1 LVAGERATP
10 AILKAHFYSEGGVM
24 TIRLACVVFDCS
36 DAGVV
41 GRFWSEALGRPLDAD
56 SNSQFASIG
65 FAARREGDAWK
76 SVNREEDPSWVFAA
90 VPEQKVVKNRVHL
103 DLVAGDVESEIARL
117 VLLGATR
124 VADLEEN
131 GYRWTFMTDP
141 EGNEFDLARET

>member
-1 LVAGERATP
+1 
-10 AILKAHFYSEGGVM
+10 M

-36 DAGVV
+36 DAIVV
-41 GRFWSEALGRPLDAD
+41 GRFWSEALGRPLDTH

-65 FAARREGDAWK
+65 FATRREADAWK
-76 SVNREEDPSWVFAA
+76 SVTSEEDPSWVFAT
-90 VPEQKVVKNRVHL
+90 VPEHKMLKNRMHIDVVAR
-103 DLVAGDVESEIARL
+103 DLESEIARL

-141 EGNEFDLARET
+141 EGNEFDLAREL